1 MSFWKDDA
9 KLVSLTIDYFSVL
22 VVFVCFSFFLKKK
35 KVDYDVAAVSVGLT
49 TRIVELITS
58 SASVIPAQSILW
70 QDSGRLALHAAGME
84 MAKTVF
90 TSYK

>member
-1 MSFWKDDA
+1 LIISQFW
-9 KLVSLTIDYFSVL
+9 LYLF
-22 VVFVCFSFFLKKK
+22 VFLFFFKKKKKKKK